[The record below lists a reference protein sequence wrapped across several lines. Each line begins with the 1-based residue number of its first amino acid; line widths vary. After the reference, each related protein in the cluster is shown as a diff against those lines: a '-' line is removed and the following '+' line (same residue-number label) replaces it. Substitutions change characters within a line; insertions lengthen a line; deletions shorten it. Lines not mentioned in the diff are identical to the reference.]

1 MSNTRARHR
10 SKAPWP
16 KLRVHYVHNFP
27 CSSLPS
33 LFIESN
39 IALGM
44 YHTFCAPKIALCS
57 HLLKLHYLFSTLC
70 TALVLS
76 LNIKHTTAL
85 SALPALLVAV
95 SLIFT
100 PTRLLRRP
108 RATKPLLGE
117 DDGDDGNFLLYFHT
131 FIYMNA
137 TQLCP
142 EGNKTTPW

>member
-1 MSNTRARHR
+1 M
-10 SKAPWP
+10 
-16 KLRVHYVHNFP
+16 
-27 CSSLPS
+27 
-33 LFIESN
+33 EQSN

-44 YHTFCAPKIALCS
+44 YHTFYAPKIAICT

-76 LNIKHTTAL
+76 LNIKHTT
-85 SALPALLVAV
+85 ALPALLVAV

-117 DDGDDGNFLLYFHT
+117 DDGDDDNFLLLDHT
-131 FIYMNA
+131 YIH
-137 TQLCP
+137 
-142 EGNKTTPW
+142 